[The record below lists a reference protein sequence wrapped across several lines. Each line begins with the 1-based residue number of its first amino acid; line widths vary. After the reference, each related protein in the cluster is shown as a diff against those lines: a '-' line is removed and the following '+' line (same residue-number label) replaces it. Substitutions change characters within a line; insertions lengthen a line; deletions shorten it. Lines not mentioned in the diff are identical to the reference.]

1 MSSCCLYS
9 DVSLRFGRRCYATVY
24 VYESKEYWEVN
35 ECPLPEHCDV
45 PAAEVAALT
54 RGLLR
59 AYQRVPQTVPIN
71 AYTDMDGAIELL
83 RRRRFRGSFGGHV
96 RQLSEVVDQ
105 RTNVLVLSVPRS
117 NDLYKQCHNRARAA
131 AKWIAA
137 AGQQV
142 IRGEFTSLPDLFRI
156 VYDLG
161 VVAASHPTAAARSEA
176 ETMLTLFQQK
186 YAKHRV

>member
-1 MSSCCLYS
+1 MSSCRLYS
-9 DVSLRFGRRCYATVY
+9 DVSLRLGRRCYATVY

-45 PAAEVAALT
+45 SAAEVAALT

-117 NDLYKQCHNRARAA
+117 NGLYKQCHNRARAA
-131 AKWIAA
+131 ADCGRRATSDPRGVYLA
-137 AGQQV
+137 AGPV
-142 IRGEFTSLPDLFRI
+142 PDRLRSRGRG
-156 VYDLG
+156 G
-161 VVAASHPTAAARSEA
+161 VASHRGRP
-176 ETMLTLFQQK
+176 
-186 YAKHRV
+186 